1 MLAALART
9 TTAAGVALLLLA
21 LVARCAPGATG
32 GASPAPAAPPAAEV
46 TAASDDRDA
55 TPMPATRLRMGFV
68 SLSWSSQLPI
78 AIAEELG
85 FLRDEGLE
93 IEPQIVRSGGPVLV
107 AMLLSGEID
116 VMTSGIEAQLTSIAA
131 GAPAVIV
138 GGMADRSDY
147 SLVGARGL
155 RSVEDL
161 RGQIVA
167 ATGAGTYSEFAT
179 VEALRRLGLERDR
192 DYTLRAVGNTSLRL
206 AALSAGQ
213 VQAVPLDPSDRFHA
227 EDDGFPVLLELRD
240 VIPEFPFSTLT
251 ARQEIVTTRPAAIV
265 GLLRAL
271 GRAQDVIRQD
281 VDRAVELGV
290 AHGLEGDRALQRK
303 VMAYVAPDLHVS
315 LNKAN
320 LAALM
325 AARGLADSPDT
336 VFDDRFLR
344 QAGLAP

>member
-1 MLAALART
+1 MPVPLPRVGSAAS
-9 TTAAGVALLLLA
+9 VALTLLLLA
-21 LVARCAPGATG
+21 ARCAPAGAG
-32 GASPAPAAPPAAEV
+32 PAPAVAPPP
-46 TAASDDRDA
+46 TAAARA
-55 TPMPATRLRMGFV
+55 EPAAAPPPPVQLRMGFV
-68 SLSWSSQLPI
+68 SLSWSSQLPV
-78 AIAEELG
+78 AVADELG

-116 VMTSGIEAQLTSIAA
+116 VMTSGIEAQLTAIAA

-138 GGMADRSDY
+138 GGMEDRSDY
-147 SLVGARGL
+147 SLVGAPGL

-161 RGQIVA
+161 RGQTVA
-167 ATGAGTYSEFAT
+167 ATGAGTYSEFAV
-179 VEALRRLGLERDR
+179 VEALRRRGLERDR
-192 DYTLRAVGNTSLRL
+192 DYTLRSVGNTSLRL

-213 VQAVPLDPSDRFHA
+213 VQAVPLDPGDRFHA

-251 ARQEIVTTRPAAIV
+251 ARQELIAQQPGAVV

-271 GRAQDVIRQD
+271 SRAQDVIRQD
-281 VDRAVELGV
+281 IDRAVALGK
-290 AHGLEGDRALQRK
+290 AHGLEGDPALEAK
-303 VMAYVAPDLHVS
+303 VMAYVAPDLHVQ
-315 LNKAN
+315 LKKEN

-325 AARGLADSPDT
+325 AARGLTDSPDT